1 MRSIRTSLSVFLGLV
16 VLGLSAWGSYPER
29 PITLICP
36 WAAGGGTDRISRMVA
51 NLLSQELGVP
61 VAVVNRT
68 GGSGVVGHMAGAR
81 AKPDGYTITMV
92 TLEIATMHWLG
103 LTDLTYADFEPV
115 AQLNADYAAISVS
128 VEAPWKTYHALHE
141 YIRQHPGKLVAS
153 GTGVGGIWDIARA
166 GWLRAAGFDIND
178 VRWVPSKGA
187 APALQELVAG
197 GVDLVTCSLAEAIPL
212 IEAGQVRPLAFMGE
226 ERHPDYPCV
235 PTLKELGIDWTCG
248 TWRGI
253 AVPKGT
259 PPEVVKV
266 LEEALAKIVQ
276 MEEFKEFMKQNG
288 FGIQFR
294 PAKEFGAFMANQ
306 DRVLGELL
314 KALGLAK

>member
-1 MRSIRTSLSVFLGLV
+1 MRVAKFWMV
-16 VLGLSAWGSYPER
+16 VLATAVLGFSLFGSYPER

-36 WAAGGGTDRISRMVA
+36 WAAGGGTDSISRIVA

-61 VAVVNRT
+61 VGVVNRT
-68 GGSGVVGHMAGAR
+68 GGSGVVGHTAGAR
-81 AKPDGYTITMV
+81 ATPDGYTITMV

-115 AQLNADYAAISVS
+115 AQLNADYAAISTS
-128 VEAPWKTYHALHE
+128 VNAAWKTYHALHE
-141 YIRQHPGKLVAS
+141 YIRQHPGELVAS

-166 GWLRAAGFDIND
+166 GWLQAAGFDID
-178 VRWVPSKGA
+178 AVRWVPSKGA

-212 IEAGQVRPLAFMGE
+212 IESGQVRPLAFMGE

-235 PTLKELGIDWTCG
+235 PTLKELGINWTSG

-253 AVPKGT
+253 AAPKGT
-259 PPEVVKV
+259 PPEVIQV
-266 LEEALAKIVQ
+266 LEMALAKVVQ
-276 MEEFKEFMKQNG
+276 TEEFQDFMKQSG

-294 PAKEFGAFMANQ
+294 PADEFRAFMEEQ

-314 KALGLAK
+314 QALGLAK

>member
-1 MRSIRTSLSVFLGLV
+1 MHRTKILLIVSLGLMLFGWSV
-16 VLGLSAWGSYPER
+16 WASYPER

-36 WAAGGGTDRISRMVA
+36 WAAGGGTDRISRMIA
-51 NLLSQELGVP
+51 HLLSQELGVP
-61 VAVVNRT
+61 VGVVNRT

-128 VEAPWKTYHALHE
+128 VGAPWKTYHALHE

-166 GWLRAAGFDIND
+166 GWLQAAGFDINA

-197 GVDLVTCSLAEAIPL
+197 GVDLVTCSLAETIPL

-235 PTLKELGIDWTCG
+235 PTLKELGIDWTSG

-253 AVPKGT
+253 AAPKGT
-259 PPEVVKV
+259 PPEVIKV
-266 LEEALAKIVQ
+266 LEEALAKIAQ
-276 MEEFKEFMKQNG
+276 SEEFQNFMKQNG

-294 PAKEFGAFMANQ
+294 PADEFKSFMERQ

>member
-294 PAKEFGAFMANQ
+294 PAKEFGAFMENQ